1 MSRKDWLLVLALS
14 VPWGCSFLFFK
25 VLGETLPPL
34 TIALGRVG
42 IAASALTLALC
53 VAGRTMR
60 RLRSEWRGLLA
71 LGLLNN
77 ALPFTLFA
85 WGETKVS
92 SGMAAILNA
101 LAPILT
107 VLVLRVV
114 TGSPLGWNK
123 VVGAVVGFGGV
134 VVLVGPADAGGFA
147 GAASCLLAA
156 FSYALS
162 TPIMARL
169 RRLPPILVADG
180 QLIAS
185 TLLLLPFA
193 AMIERPW
200 TLPMPDGA
208 TWAALLA
215 LALFSTAVAYVIYF
229 KLVSSA
235 GPANAMLVTYVI
247 PVTALILGNLALGE
261 AITVRAL
268 MGMGIILAGL
278 ALLDGRLMQRKAKP
292 A

>member
-1 MSRKDWLLVLALS
+1 
-14 VPWGCSFLFFK
+14 
-25 VLGETLPPL
+25 
-34 TIALGRVG
+34 
-42 IAASALTLALC
+42 
-53 VAGRTMR
+53 
-60 RLRSEWRGLLA
+60 
-71 LGLLNN
+71 
-77 ALPFTLFA
+77 
-85 WGETKVS
+85 
-92 SGMAAILNA
+92 MAAILNA

-123 VVGAVVGFGGV
+123 VVGAAIGFGGV
-134 VVLVGPADAGGFA
+134 VVLVGPGDAGALA
-147 GAASCLLAA
+147 GVAACLLAA

-169 RRLPPILVADG
+169 RHLPPILVANG

-193 AMIERPW
+193 AIIERPW

-208 TWAALLA
+208 TWAALLG
-215 LALFSTAVAYVIYF
+215 LALFSTAVAYAIYF
-229 KLVSSA
+229 KLVSSV

-268 MGMGIILAGL
+268 MGMGVILAGL
-278 ALLDGRLMQRKAKP
+278 ALLDGRWLQRKAKP